1 MYNNDNNNEILIKHK
16 PLVYTRA
23 WHAVQEKKKRL
34 GQYNSHNK
42 LIHGQYT
49 SRYNLHLSLSL
60 SLPPSLSL
68 SLSLSH
74 THTHTH
80 THTHRHTHHTASQ
93 MT

>member
-49 SRYNLHLSLSL
+49 SRYNLHLSHSL
-60 SLPPSLSL
+60 SLPLPPP

-74 THTHTH
+74 THTHTQ
-80 THTHRHTHHTASQ
+80 TPQ
-93 MT
+93 QVK

>member
-49 SRYNLHLSLSL
+49 SRYNLHLSHSL
-60 SLPPSLSL
+60 SLPLPPP

-74 THTHTH
+74 THTHTN
-80 THTHRHTHHTASQ
+80 TTASQ
-93 MT
+93 MM